1 MRIVGGAFRSA
12 RLLAPPGQ
20 GTRPTTDRVREALFN
35 VLGARLALQGA
46 RVLDLFAGSG
56 ALALEA
62 ISRGAASAVLVE
74 ADRRALAVARRNAE
88 ALGVAAR
95 CTFVGADVRAF
106 LRRAGAVGEAAAFGL
121 VLADPPYDWP
131 DLAELPARVRPLLE
145 TGGLFALEH
154 DARHAFHVTDGL
166 VFTRAY
172 GRTVLSL
179 FSHSPD
185 QPPVS
190 QGDASPASVA

>member
-35 VLGARLALQGA
+35 VLGARLNLAGA
-46 RVLDLFAGSG
+46 HVLDLFAGSG

-62 ISRGAASAVLVE
+62 ISRGAGAAVLVE

-106 LRRAGAVGEAAAFGL
+106 LRRRAGAASYRLA
-121 VLADPPYDWP
+121 LADPPYDWP
-131 DLAELPARVRPLLE
+131 GLPELPARVRPLLE
-145 TGGLFALEH
+145 EGGLLALEH
-154 DARHAFHVTDGL
+154 DVRHAFGPSDGL
-166 VFTRAY
+166 VFSRAY

-179 FSHSPD
+179 FASASEEIPAAQGVAAPD
-185 QPPVS
+185 P
-190 QGDASPASVA
+190 DTR